1 MSAVRNVRWVG
12 MIQVTR
18 VSVQLLGLLVL
29 SRLLTPADFG
39 LVAIVFAISNFAM
52 LMRDMGMAAAII
64 QRESLDEQTTLT
76 AHWSNCFIGLALAA
90 ALLALSHPL
99 EIIFKAPGLASLV
112 QLSALS
118 FPFLSGTTVH
128 QALLERANKFA
139 TVARIEIIALVA
151 GFVVAVVSAYHGAGA
166 YSLVLQ
172 TLTVSVLSAVQ
183 FWIASDLKVR
193 WVWSREHAKGLWS
206 FSGNLF
212 GFNLVNYFSRNAD
225 TMIIGRVLGPA
236 HLGPYSLAY
245 RVMLF
250 PLQNLTFVATR
261 ALFPM
266 MSRQQN
272 SPQELGAMHLRLLSV
287 ISFFTA
293 PMMAGLFV
301 LRETFVDVAFG
312 DGWETV
318 AMLFLWLAPIGFMQ
332 SIVSAGGIVFQA
344 LGRTD
349 LLFRLGVLSSILH
362 VTGFISGVH
371 WGLSGV
377 AAGYFVV
384 TVINSAISLGVLL
397 HLMQQTL
404 PKLLGAVLPAIAK
417 SVLMAI
423 LVYFAE
429 IELRALGV
437 PALPR
442 LVGLSVA
449 GGLIFLA
456 LTRIHLM
463 PADRDVLRLFMK
475 RA

>member
-52 LMRDMGMAAAII
+52 LLRDMGMAAAII
-64 QRESLDEQTTLT
+64 QRESLDEETKLT
-76 AHWSNCFIGLALAA
+76 AHWSNCLIGVALAA

-99 EIIFKAPGLASLV
+99 ELLFKAPGLAPLV

-151 GFVVAVVSAYHGAGA
+151 GFIVAVVSAYEGAGA
-166 YSLVLQ
+166 YSLVFQ

-183 FWIASDLKVR
+183 FWMASELKVR
-193 WVWSREHAKGLWS
+193 WRWSREHARTLWS

-225 TMIIGRVLGPA
+225 TMIIGRVLGPT

-312 DGWETV
+312 DGWDTV
-318 AMLFLWLAPIGFMQ
+318 AMLFLWLAPIGFIQ
-332 SIVSAGGIVFQA
+332 SLVSAGGVVFQA

-349 LLFRLGVLSSILH
+349 LLFRLGLLSSVLH
-362 VTGFISGVH
+362 VTGFAVGVQ

-377 AAGYFVV
+377 AAGYFVITAV
-384 TVINSAISLGVLL
+384 NSVISLGVLL
-397 HLMQQTL
+397 HLMQQTV
-404 PKLLGAVLPAIAK
+404 PRLLSAVLPAIAK
-417 SVLMAI
+417 SVVMAI
-423 LVYFAE
+423 VIYFAE

>member
-1 MSAVRNVRWVG
+1 
-12 MIQVTR
+12 
-18 VSVQLLGLLVL
+18 
-29 SRLLTPADFG
+29 
-39 LVAIVFAISNFAM
+39 
-52 LMRDMGMAAAII
+52 
-64 QRESLDEQTTLT
+64 
-76 AHWSNCFIGLALAA
+76 
-90 ALLALSHPL
+90 
-99 EIIFKAPGLASLV
+99 
-112 QLSALS
+112 
-118 FPFLSGTTVH
+118 
-128 QALLERANKFA
+128 
-139 TVARIEIIALVA
+139 
-151 GFVVAVVSAYHGAGA
+151 
-166 YSLVLQ
+166 
-172 TLTVSVLSAVQ
+172 
-183 FWIASDLKVR
+183 
-193 WVWSREHAKGLWS
+193 
-206 FSGNLF
+206 
-212 GFNLVNYFSRNAD
+212 
-225 TMIIGRVLGPA
+225 
-236 HLGPYSLAY
+236 
-245 RVMLF
+245 
-250 PLQNLTFVATR
+250 
-261 ALFPM
+261 
-266 MSRQQN
+266 
-272 SPQELGAMHLRLLSV
+272 
-287 ISFFTA
+287 
-293 PMMAGLFV
+293 
-301 LRETFVDVAFG
+301 VAFG

-384 TVINSAISLGVLL
+384 TVVNSAISLGVLL